1 MSTPFEDMTNAQL
14 KEACEEF
21 GLEVVANNP
30 SKPNKAEYLKAI
42 NDFKA
47 EQDLIHGAKEPKTST
62 VSIEDEDDAPKPTGK
77 FTSPKQKKPQTQ
89 AQLVKLDAM
98 KKDRVIV
105 RDMQETQTKDELI
118 SVNWGNRL
126 IGRHTDW
133 VDLSGEPQY
142 VRRGALYNLKDATM
156 SVQQPKKGGGV
167 EKVTKKRFVVVD
179 VDPLT
184 PQELSQ
190 LASIQSMR
198 NSKQA

>member
-1 MSTPFEDMTNAQL
+1 MSNPFEDMTNAEL

-30 SKPNKAEYLKAI
+30 SKPNKAEYLKTL

-47 EQDLIHGAKEPKTST
+47 QQDKIHG
-62 VSIEDEDDAPKPTGK
+62 IEDTEEPTDEEESAPKK
-77 FTSPKQKKPQTQ
+77 DASSKRKPQTR

-105 RDMQETQTKDELI
+105 RDMQESQTKDELI
-118 SVNWGNRL
+118 SVNWGNKL

-142 VRRGALYNLKDATM
+142 VRRGALYNLRDATM
-156 SVQQPKKGGGV
+156 SVQQPKPGGGV
-167 EKVTKKRFVVVD
+167 EMVTKKRFVVMD
-179 VDPLT
+179 VDPMT
-184 PQELSQ
+184 DEELKQ
-190 LASIQSMR
+190 LASVQSMR

>member
-1 MSTPFEDMTNAQL
+1 MSNPFENMTNAEL

-30 SKPNKAEYLKAI
+30 SKPNKAEYLKTL
-42 NDFKA
+42 NDFKDT
-47 EQDLIHGAKEPKTST
+47 QDKIHGVKDTDEEPAKTEPVVK
-62 VSIEDEDDAPKPTGK
+62 DASSKR
-77 FTSPKQKKPQTQ
+77 KPQTR

-118 SVNWGNRL
+118 SVNWGNKL

-142 VRRGALYNLKDATM
+142 VRRGALYNLRDATM
-156 SVQQPKKGGGV
+156 SVQQPKPGGGV
-167 EKVTKKRFVVVD
+167 EMVTKKRFVVMD
-179 VDPLT
+179 VDPMT
-184 PQELSQ
+184 DAELKQ
-190 LASIQSMR
+190 LASVQSMR

>member
-1 MSTPFEDMTNAQL
+1 MSNPFENMTNAEL

-30 SKPNKAEYLKAI
+30 SKPNKAEYLKTL

-47 EQDLIHGAKEPKTST
+47 QQDKIHGNEDTEKPAKEEEPAPVK
-62 VSIEDEDDAPKPTGK
+62 DASSKR
-77 FTSPKQKKPQTQ
+77 KPQTR

-118 SVNWGNRL
+118 SVNWGNKL

-142 VRRGALYNLKDATM
+142 VRRGALYNLRDATM
-156 SVQQPKKGGGV
+156 SVQQPKPGGGV
-167 EKVTKKRFVVVD
+167 EMVTKKRFVVMD
-179 VDPLT
+179 VDPMT
-184 PQELSQ
+184 DEELAQ
-190 LASIQSMR
+190 LASVQSMR